1 MIQCDEYDE
10 TKEPDPDN
18 PNEYITEEIQQDFA
32 EFASENVG
40 LFNNVTVFGI
50 FLFLMIIT
58 LTILFT
64 TNAGSLWLFGIL
76 LDVYIVIFYVVK
88 SKASGDEEGEE
99 PEE

>member
-1 MIQCDEYDE
+1 
-10 TKEPDPDN
+10 
-18 PNEYITEEIQQDFA
+18 
-32 EFASENVG
+32 
-40 LFNNVTVFGI
+40 
-50 FLFLMIIT
+50 MIIT

-88 SKASGDEEGEE
+88 SKAKGGDEEGEK